1 MPIVRRFRHWVR
13 RLFSASPLL
22 LAALAACASPMTPA
36 AKLNDVVQE
45 TNLALRFG
53 RNDVAI
59 EHVIAKARSQFIA
72 HHRTWGSELRIA
84 DVELGAVEKM
94 TEKEA
99 IVLVGF
105 SWFRPAEGTLRTTVV
120 RQTWKNDEGSGPW
133 GLFAEERVSGDIGL
147 LGEATVKVLVPEA
160 KAVHF
165 GTVTIPGN

>member
-1 MPIVRRFRHWVR
+1 M
-13 RLFSASPLL
+13 
-22 LAALAACASPMTPA
+22 LAAMAACASPMTPA

-59 EHVIAKARSQFIA
+59 EHVIATARSQFIA
-72 HHRTWGSELRIA
+72 HHRTWGNELRIA
-84 DVELGAVEKM
+84 DVELGAVESL
-94 TEKEA
+94 TERQA
-99 IVLVGF
+99 VVLVGF
-105 SWFRPAEGTLRTTVV
+105 SWFRPTDGTLRTTLV

-133 GLFAEERVSGDIGL
+133 GLSAEERVSGDLGL
-147 LGEATVKVLVPEA
+147 LGETTVKTLVPEP